1 MTTND
6 GVGLS
11 AAETEALRRVAG
23 IMIPA
28 SEAFGVPGA
37 DDALI
42 FADIVRSLGRDTA
55 DVRTALA
62 GLGARVL
69 RTG

>member
-1 MTTND
+1 MTGWD
-6 GVGLS
+6 FQRRRQK
-11 AAETEALRRVAG
+11 ALRRVAG

-42 FADIVRSLGRDTA
+42 FADVVRSLGRDNQ
-55 DVRTALA
+55 RMC
-62 GLGARVL
+62 GRRWRGWCGGVL
-69 RTG
+69 RTE